1 MKTAAV
7 GITGQSGFI
16 GTHLTNFLGIKKDL
30 VKIIPCNRG
39 YFSNPLQLSN
49 FVSNCDVI
57 VHLAAM
63 NRGDPQ
69 EIYECNV
76 SLVRQLIESMEQTGC
91 TPHVIF
97 SSSTQ
102 ETLDNAYGR
111 SKAEGRCLFEAWA
124 KKTGGKFTCL
134 VIPNVFG
141 PFGRPFHNSVVSTFC
156 YQLTHDQQPKIEID
170 ASLNFIYVGAVVNT
184 IYSIITGTVHDPT
197 VFLQP
202 QATIRVSG
210 ILSKLKDYAHSY
222 LERGIIPDV
231 TDRFELDLFNTFRSY
246 LEHSHFPVIPECK
259 KDDRGYLIELVKE
272 KSGGQAFFSLTRP
285 GVTRGNHF
293 HARKI
298 ERFCV
303 ISGDALIRMR
313 RIGTTE
319 VVEYSVSGNNPGY
332 VDIPLWYTHT
342 ITNVGTADL
351 TTLFWT
357 NELFDPENPD
367 TYHENV

>member
-1 MKTAAV
+1 MGAVKV
-7 GITGQSGFI
+7 GITGNSGFI
-16 GTHLTNFLGIKKDL
+16 GYHLTNHLKIQKDRF
-30 VKIIPCNRG
+30 KIVP
-39 YFSNPLQLSN
+39 FSHETFQSGTVLDH
-49 FVSNCDVI
+49 FVSECDVI

-63 NRGDPQ
+63 NRGDPSVL
-69 EIYECNV
+69 YECNV
-76 SLVRQLIESMEQTGC
+76 SLVRQLIESMERTAR
-91 TPHVIF
+91 TPYVIF

-111 SKAEGRCLFEAWA
+111 SKAEGRRLFEAWA
-124 KKTGGKFTCL
+124 QKTGGKFTCL

-141 PFGRPFHNSVVSTFC
+141 PFGRPFHNSVISTFC

-170 ASLNFIYVGAVVNT
+170 ANLNLIYVGAVVNT
-184 IYSIITGTVHDPT
+184 IYSIITGTFHDPIL
-197 VFLQP
+197 FLQP
-202 QATIRVSG
+202 EATIRVSG
-210 ILSKLKDYAHSY
+210 ILSKLEGYARSY
-222 LERGIIPDV
+222 LEQGIIPECS
-231 TDRFELDLFNTFRSY
+231 DRFDLDLFNTFRSY

-272 KSGGQAFFSLTRP
+272 KSGGQAFFSLTKP

-303 ISGDALIRMR
+303 IAGDALIRMR

-319 VVEYSVSGNNPGY
+319 VVEYPVSGNNPGY

-367 TYHENV
+367 TFYENV